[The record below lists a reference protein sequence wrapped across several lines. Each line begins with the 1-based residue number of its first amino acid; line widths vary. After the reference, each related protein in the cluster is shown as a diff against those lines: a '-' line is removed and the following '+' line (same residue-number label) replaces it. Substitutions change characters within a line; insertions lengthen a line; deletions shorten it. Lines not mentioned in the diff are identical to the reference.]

1 MVDLLVDACVR
12 AKEVTR
18 AAAVASSGALPRAG
32 RDLVPYFNPGS
43 TDWGLEDVNGNVE
56 DSDSSDDSVR
66 SFESASGDNHR
77 RKAAQS
83 CEQTPT
89 KASAKSKKRAAKRGK
104 VAKAEQPQPV
114 AAVATLSTTKPNS
127 VQKDSFFA
135 GTTFGLASPLPEHLP
150 MPTSS
155 LLSRKPATP
164 VASARATS
172 AHRNLLQ
179 LEGSTRFAPSPMAV
193 RA

>member
-66 SFESASGDNHR
+66 YVVQDFGPNGVIGV
-77 RKAAQS
+77 AQLGVFWRCGVTS
-83 CEQTPT
+83 EVRP
-89 KASAKSKKRAAKRGK
+89 R
-104 VAKAEQPQPV
+104 
-114 AAVATLSTTKPNS
+114 S
-127 VQKDSFFA
+127 VC
-135 GTTFGLASPLPEHLP
+135 H
-150 MPTSS
+150 
-155 LLSRKPATP
+155 
-164 VASARATS
+164 
-172 AHRNLLQ
+172 
-179 LEGSTRFAPSPMAV
+179 
-193 RA
+193 